1 MATTTPNLGLTKPA
15 GTEKPDISVINDNM
29 DKIDTAVEGK
39 SPKNHT
45 HNYAGSASA
54 GGSATSSEKLD
65 GFVNSTEGFWGPVN
79 SVPKSGT
86 CIKRMNTPNGGGL
99 LFSEH
104 DAMVDEVIDG
114 HYYQDEGKYMCLDT
128 NNFSDYTVELGADIT
143 D

>member
-1 MATTTPNLGLTKPA
+1 MASTTTNLGLTKPA

-54 GGSATSSEKLD
+54 GGSATRAIAVVD
-65 GFVNSTEGFWGPVN
+65 YGSTEKNIQIGYGGSGITGDAIKHIAGYTTGNGSDVN
-79 SVPKSGT
+79 AKIKDVSKDALKSWLESVE
-86 CIKRMNTPNGGGL
+86 I
-99 LFSEH
+99 
-104 DAMVDEVIDG
+104 
-114 HYYQDEGKYMCLDT
+114 
-128 NNFSDYTVELGADIT
+128 ELGTDIT